1 MSEMRTENILDVAG
15 LKVAYGGIKA
25 VKGIDLRVDRGELVT
40 LIGANGAGKTTTL
53 KAITGTLPQCK
64 VEGTISY
71 LGQPLASAKSFKL
84 VQQKLA
90 MVPEG
95 RGVFTR
101 MSIHENLLMG
111 AYTRKDKGG
120 IEADI
125 DKWYAVFPR
134 LKERS
139 SQLAGTLS
147 GGEQQ
152 MLAMA
157 RALMCHPTLLL
168 LDEPSMGLAPIMVE
182 KIFEVIRDV
191 SQQGI
196 TILLVEQNAR
206 LALQAADRA
215 YVMESGA
222 LTMSGNAADLLHDPR
237 VQAAYLGE

>member
-1 MSEMRTENILDVAG
+1 MSEQVLKIAG

-25 VKGIDLRVDRGELVT
+25 VKGIDLEVGKGELVT

-53 KAITGTLPQCK
+53 KAITGTLPACK
-64 VEGTISY
+64 VEGTMTY
-71 LGQPLASAKSFKL
+71 LGKPLMGTQSFRL

-101 MSIHENLLMG
+101 MTIHENLLMG
-111 AYTRKDKGG
+111 AYTRDDKAA
-120 IEADI
+120 IEQDI
-125 DKWYAVFPR
+125 EKWFGVFPR

-139 SQLAGTLS
+139 GQLAGTLS

-157 RALMCHPTLLL
+157 RALMSHPTLLL

-191 SQQGI
+191 SKQGI
-196 TILLVEQNAR
+196 TILLVEQNAK
-206 LALQAADRA
+206 LALQAAHRG
-215 YVMESGA
+215 YVMDSG
-222 LTMSGNAADLLHDPR
+222 LITMTGDAQAMLDDPR

>member
-1 MSEMRTENILDVAG
+1 MSGSILKIEG
-15 LKVAYGGIKA
+15 LQVAYGGIKA
-25 VKGIDLRVDRGELVT
+25 VKGVDLEVGKGELVT

-53 KAITGTLPQCK
+53 KAITGTLPTAK
-64 VEGTISY
+64 VDGRISY
-71 LGQPLASAKSFKL
+71 LGEPLSGSQSFRL
-84 VQQKLA
+84 VQRKLA

-101 MSIHENLLMG
+101 MTIHENLLMG
-111 AYTRKDKGG
+111 AYTRNDKAG

-125 DKWYAVFPR
+125 EKWYAVFPR

-139 SQLAGTLS
+139 AQLAGTLS

-196 TILLVEQNAR
+196 TMLLVEQNAK
-206 LALQAADRA
+206 LALQAAHRG

-222 LTMSGNAADLLHDPR
+222 ITMTGNAQDMLHDPR